1 MVMVIV
7 NKSNIVIAIAVN
19 MRITMIIKDINIHD
33 ICYASIGTT
42 FLTHTQMIP
51 NGADTA
57 ASWSRP
63 VDADFA
69 AEDSLS
75 TDLFD
80 MDGQI
85 F

>member
-1 MVMVIV
+1 
-7 NKSNIVIAIAVN
+7 
-19 MRITMIIKDINIHD
+19 
-33 ICYASIGTT
+33 
-42 FLTHTQMIP
+42 MIP